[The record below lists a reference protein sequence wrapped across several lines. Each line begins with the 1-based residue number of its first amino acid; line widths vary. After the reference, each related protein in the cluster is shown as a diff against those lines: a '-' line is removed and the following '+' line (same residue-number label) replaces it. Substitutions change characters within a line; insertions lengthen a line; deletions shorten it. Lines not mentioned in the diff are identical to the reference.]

1 MGRMG
6 GRGEEIGDNS
16 ARLTE
21 QGGLDIASLVHP
33 DGEVQE
39 VDGSGDKVVGLAR
52 LTFKLNGGMAGI
64 EVSQKLEQAFLGP
77 SPEEQHIINESPP

>member
-1 MGRMG
+1 MGGMG
-6 GRGEEIGDNS
+6 GRGEEIRDNS

-52 LTFKLNGGMAGI
+52 LTFKLNGGMVA
-64 EVSQKLEQAFLGP
+64 SFPRSLTRRTAHHQ
-77 SPEEQHIINESPP
+77 